1 MKMLMEM
8 TRDACLH
15 TMNKH
20 PFCDVYF
27 YNTVINLVI
36 TLKLVLVNGLQ
47 ETTNDIFRVPSRY
60 EQC

>member
-27 YNTVINLVI
+27 CNTVINLVTHYFKI
-36 TLKLVLVNGLQ
+36 GFGKWFTRDNQ
-47 ETTNDIFRVPSRY
+47 
-60 EQC
+60 